1 MTAPVHVLVFGRSPV
16 AGQAK
21 TRLIPA
27 LGAQGAADLY
37 RLLLEHA
44 LATASAAKLDRV
56 TLWLDAEPVADEV
69 VALAGRHGVEI
80 AVQVAGDLGLRMHDA
95 LSRTLAA
102 GALPLLMG
110 SDVPALTPATLEQAA
125 TLLRGGRDVVLSP
138 ALDGGYGLIG
148 VARPLPLLFEAMPW
162 STETVL
168 AETRARC
175 AREGVDLVELEAL
188 WDLDEPADLE
198 RLAEVPELAEWRR
211 RIGVD
216 AAS

>member
-16 AGQAK
+16 AGRAK

-44 LATASAAKLDRV
+44 LATAAAAEVDQV
-56 TLWLDAEPVADEV
+56 SLWLDAQPIAEEV
-69 VALAGRHGVEI
+69 SVLAGRYGVEI
-80 AVQVAGDLGLRMHDA
+80 AVQRAGDLGLRMHDA
-95 LSRTLAA
+95 LSRTLAV

-110 SDVPALTPATLEQAA
+110 SDVPALRPAMLEQAA
-125 TLLRGGRDVVLSP
+125 MLLRAGHDVVLSP

-148 VARPLPLLFEAMPW
+148 VVRSLPVLFEAMPW
-162 STETVL
+162 STESVL

-175 AREGVDLVELEAL
+175 AREDIDLVELAAL
-188 WDLDEPADLE
+188 WDLDEPADLP
-198 RLAEVPELAEWRR
+198 RLAEVPELADWRR
-211 RIGVD
+211 RIRVD
-216 AAS
+216 AGP